1 MIVGSSKI
9 TLSMTIPLKCP
20 VLGRE
25 GAPPDKV
32 DIFLLIFGLV
42 LGRKGAPPDK
52 VDILP
57 PIFGLELLEGGGSCL
72 LPHVRQAH
80 LYTHQQIGTNKE
92 ENFASY

>member
-20 VLGRE
+20 VLGRKE
-25 GAPPDKV
+25 
-32 DIFLLIFGLV
+32 
-42 LGRKGAPPDK
+42 APPDK